1 MWVFLAAALD
11 AAAVAQQQGD
21 SDSAQSRA
29 QDRLDGTS
37 LGAVLAAAARD
48 AQAAQ
53 PDTLLHILACV
64 R

>member
-1 MWVFLAAALD
+1 MWVFLVAALD
-11 AAAVAQQQGD
+11 ATAVAQQQDD
-21 SDSAQSRA
+21 SDLAQSCA
-29 QDRLDGTS
+29 HDPLDGTS